1 MDLVGTFALREKS
14 EYVIFGDGIFAD
26 PSNKLL
32 PIRSSNNDSH
42 SMNAEDLSFGFV
54 KGFFFSFMRVGMET
68 KNHVQQLSN
77 AGTMSSCIIEKF
89 LLELKREW
97 NEQSIT
103 AEASFKWEETILKEL
118 K

>member
-54 KGFFFSFMRVGMET
+54 KGFFFI
-68 KNHVQQLSN
+68 H
-77 AGTMSSCIIEKF
+77 AGGHGNEKS
-89 LLELKREW
+89 R
-97 NEQSIT
+97 T
-103 AEASFKWEETILKEL
+103 AAIKCWDNVILHN
-118 K
+118 

>member
-54 KGFFFSFMRVGMET
+54 KGFFFHSCGWAWKRKIT
-68 KNHVQQLSN
+68 Y
-77 AGTMSSCIIEKF
+77 SSYQMLGQCH
-89 LLELKREW
+89 L
-97 NEQSIT
+97 
-103 AEASFKWEETILKEL
+103 A
-118 K
+118 